1 MDFKIEKDLENKD
14 TITKRMKEVKFKVEK
29 LKHEKLKEEE
39 PAKKAFK
46 DIKSTQIDS
55 LYHSIIPS
63 KLHYRQLD
71 ADNGHKG

>member
-1 MDFKIEKDLENKD
+1 MLDFKFEKDLENKD
-14 TITKRMKEVKFKVEK
+14 TITKRMKEVEK

-71 ADNGHKG
+71 TDNGHKG